1 MSMHRRRACATMKWP
16 PADSFLSAVL
26 GHALRHLEEFT
37 PQNLANITWSIAT
50 LQLPVPKCKVQ
61 PRAMVCGFR
70 AQGTGLSDGSSEGHA
85 SLLKAPYTRVPYI

>member
-1 MSMHRRRACATMKWP
+1 MKWP

-70 AQGTGLSDGSSEGHA
+70 AQGTGLKSHIIRGA
-85 SLLKAPYTRVPYI
+85 CTVLKAPYTRTPYLERHRV